1 MQNSKVQLQ
10 KLIANIKIVNVKV
23 KFLIDTGSSANILCY
38 ETLTEISKLKMKNHK
53 LKKTSVKLIPFGSR
67 SQNSF
72 ISVKGALSVL
82 LETEEHFADAIFYA
96 VRNNITNI
104 INGNLAIQLGILTLH
119 NKATSKFNSQ
129 ARSTNNIFLG
139 NDSKN
144 KVTEKL
150 LNKYH
155 KVFEDVGKY
164 NKDQFHLFINDKV
177 LPVTQKARR
186 IPYKMREKVL
196 NELEMIRKQNIIE
209 DIKDQ
214 QTPWIITIRFTCGE
228 RKIW

>member
-1 MQNSKVQLQ
+1 MQNSRVQLQ
-10 KLIANIKIVNVKV
+10 KFIANIKIVNVKV

-38 ETLTEISKLKMKNHK
+38 ETLTEISKLKMKNYK
-53 LKKTSVKLIPFGSR
+53 LKKTSVKLIPFGSS

-82 LETEEHFADAIFYA
+82 LETEEHFANAMFYA
-96 VRNNITNI
+96 VRNNVTNI

-129 ARSTNNIFLG
+129 ARSTNNIFLS

-164 NKDQFHLFINDKV
+164 NKDQFHL

-196 NELEMIRKQNIIE
+196 NELEMIRKQDIIE